1 LLRLLWLATQ
11 IVLLGGLKNGRL
23 IWHLEWVGGWAYLR
37 ALGTP
42 AAPGQPHVL
51 VTWRRRGAAI
61 PAVAGEAVA
70 EAILAGL
77 ALALLLLVAAIL
89 VD

>member
-1 LLRLLWLATQ
+1 VAGYPGCSAWRAEKWALNMAFR
-11 IVLLGGLKNGRL
+11 
-23 IWHLEWVGGWAYLR
+23 VGWGWAYLR